1 MAALTEVPHLNN
13 KVGSLSE
20 DRNALES
27 GLVVLGQHMGGRI
40 NALEWENA
48 ELNSRLGEADKVR
61 ASLELELKSA
71 KSCNEQ
77 LVKSQ
82 EKSARVQVWTVN

>member
-1 MAALTEVPHLNN
+1 MERANASVARMAAESDLND

-48 ELNSRLGEADKVR
+48 ELNSRLGEADKVIIIR
-61 ASLELELKSA
+61 GIRTALKS
-71 KSCNEQ
+71 
-77 LVKSQ
+77 L
-82 EKSARVQVWTVN
+82 ARAIPHML

>member
-1 MAALTEVPHLNN
+1 MERANASVARMAAESDLND

-40 NALEWENA
+40 NALEWEVAKIQSQLQLEKN
-48 ELNSRLGEADKVR
+48 LRLESGEHAKVIIIY
-61 ASLELELKSA
+61 
-71 KSCNEQ
+71 
-77 LVKSQ
+77 
-82 EKSARVQVWTVN
+82 TVIIGYYDL